1 MRYRIG
7 AGGWPVGQY
16 HIPAGAEIDESRK
29 DLWSDIARGH
39 IVPLNITALDDEAA
53 AALAVQQQRQR
64 RGG

>member
-1 MRYRIG
+1 MKYRIG

-16 HIPAGAEIDESRK
+16 HIPAGAEIDESK
-29 DLWSDIARGH
+29 QDLWSNIARGH
-39 IVPLNITALDDEAA
+39 TVPLNITPLDSEAD